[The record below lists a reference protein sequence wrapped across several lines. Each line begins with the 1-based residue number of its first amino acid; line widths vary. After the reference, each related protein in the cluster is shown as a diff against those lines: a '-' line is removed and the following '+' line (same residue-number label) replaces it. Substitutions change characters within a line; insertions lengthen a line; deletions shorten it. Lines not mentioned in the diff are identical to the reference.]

1 MKGLAGSAAIAFC
14 LAAAACG
21 LAGCGSADHG
31 EELFDLHCAACHET
45 SHPDLKKQPPKL
57 EGLFRA
63 KTLPSGAP
71 ATDEQVRNTI
81 IEGLRTMPAFQ
92 GRLSVTDVND
102 LIHYL
107 HTLK

>member
-1 MKGLAGSAAIAFC
+1 MKGPAGGAAIAC
-14 LAAAACG
+14 CVAAAACG
-21 LAGCGSADHG
+21 IVGGGSEHG
-31 EELFDLHCAACHET
+31 EELFDLHCATCHET
-45 SHPDLKKQPPKL
+45 SNPDLKKQPPKL
-57 EGLFRA
+57 ERLFAA

-92 GRLSVTDVND
+92 GRLSAADVND
-102 LIHYL
+102 LIQYL